1 MVNCNFF
8 LNNLFFRKTNFF
20 IDSIVRLMVG
30 ELFAADI
37 KGIGGSVAGASS
49 WIFAFIVTKTF
60 SNIQTAIGIGPTFW
74 LLSGFSILGTVFVF
88 FVVPETKGKSL
99 SEIQTML
106 SGHHSPTDTEVTA
119 SVSDVDRNR

>member
-1 MVNCNFF
+1 
-8 LNNLFFRKTNFF
+8 
-20 IDSIVRLMVG
+20 MVG
-30 ELFAADI
+30 ELFATDI
-37 KGIGGSVAGASS
+37 KGIGGSAAGAFS
-49 WIFAFIVTKTF
+49 WIFAFVVTKTF

-106 SGHHSPTDTEVTA
+106 ASTSSTRDTAVTPRA
-119 SVSDVDRNR
+119 SDERSR

>member
-1 MVNCNFF
+1 
-8 LNNLFFRKTNFF
+8 
-20 IDSIVRLMVG
+20 MVG

-37 KGIGGSVAGASS
+37 KGIGGSAAGAFS
-49 WIFAFIVTKTF
+49 WIFAFVVTKTF

-106 SGHHSPTDTEVTA
+106 AGNSSTDTEVTA
-119 SVSDVDRNR
+119 SVSGDDRSR

>member
-1 MVNCNFF
+1 M
-8 LNNLFFRKTNFF
+8 KI
-20 IDSIVRLMVG
+20 IDYTIDRLMVG

-37 KGIGGSVAGASS
+37 KGVGGSVAGFSS

-74 LLSGFSILGTVFVF
+74 LLSGFSIVGTVFVF

-99 SEIQTML
+99 PEIQAML
-106 SGHHSPTDTEVTA
+106 AGNASSSLDTDVTA
-119 SVSDVDRNR
+119 SVSDDANSKT

>member
-1 MVNCNFF
+1 
-8 LNNLFFRKTNFF
+8 
-20 IDSIVRLMVG
+20 MVG

-37 KGIGGSVAGASS
+37 KGVGGSAAGASS

-99 SEIQTML
+99 SEIQRML
-106 SGHHSPTDTEVTA
+106 EGNASPDTDATA
-119 SVSDVDRNR
+119 SVDDDAN